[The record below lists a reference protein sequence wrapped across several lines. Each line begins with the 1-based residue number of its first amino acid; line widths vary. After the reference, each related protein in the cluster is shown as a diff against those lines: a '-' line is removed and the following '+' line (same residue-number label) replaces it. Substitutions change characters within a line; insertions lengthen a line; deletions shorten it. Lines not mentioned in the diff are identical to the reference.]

1 MLKLLP
7 NEIISIDI
15 DVYKIYNCLKINKI
29 IFIFLNSE
37 KKKNYMV
44 KIMGQ
49 FVNKLRL
56 KFFYDKKIAVTQS
69 L

>member
-37 KKKNYMV
+37 KKK
-44 KIMGQ
+44 I
-49 FVNKLRL
+49 
-56 KFFYDKKIAVTQS
+56 TW
-69 L
+69 